1 MSNDCGCG
9 GKKAAAG
16 GGDMPTHEPPANQ
29 QTSEGSTM
37 SDQAPTLLPPQASS
51 SGSDAAASTG
61 APTLTPETA
70 NASDGGLTAWNNG
83 KRVSALWAMNQNR
96 NSWVYVTGVGWKKLA
111 NNSDSAIVALTLL
124 GAHAKQTQTNYNY
137 RDEADGMIH
146 ETYVW

>member
-1 MSNDCGCG
+1 
-9 GKKAAAG
+9 
-16 GGDMPTHEPPANQ
+16 
-29 QTSEGSTM
+29 M

-51 SGSDAAASTG
+51 SGGDAAASTG

-124 GAHAKQTQTNYNY
+124 GAHAKQTQTN
-137 RDEADGMIH
+137 
-146 ETYVW
+146 